1 MKDNPTPAPRP
12 VASLF
17 DEVTARRVASLLADE
32 MIPAEVVPRP
42 PQLWDVLVPAEFL
55 DRACIILEASQP
67 SDPELSYLATGEL

>member
-17 DEVTARRVASLLADE
+17 DEVTARTVASLLADE
-32 MIPAEVVPRP
+32 TIPAEVVPRP
-42 PQLWDVLVPAEFL
+42 PQLWDVQVPAEFFE
-55 DRACIILEASQP
+55 RACIILEASQL